1 MTKTAG
7 PSVKTQLL
15 VIGAGPV
22 GLTAALCAVR
32 QGLSVEI
39 IDQNWRG
46 FGRGHATLLHPS
58 SLVLLA
64 DAGLAERLL
73 ERGQGVDRLALYVA
87 GARVATLKL
96 PLPALAI
103 RQTALEEV
111 LLGAL
116 RTEGVAVKGAQQATG
131 IQQSENRVYVPVTR
145 REFDDDSSPA
155 GGGEWHPV
163 ESWTVE
169 AEFVIGA
176 DGYDS
181 VVRRALGVDFIEFG
195 RPQAFA
201 IFEFKADEA
210 AGREMKLAFP
220 DELGS
225 ALTPLPEGRARWSF
239 QVASELSTFAD
250 VWRLH
255 SLLAERAPWYGS
267 RPAAVDWG
275 TVTDFERRLVRRFGK
290 GRVWL
295 AGDAAHVTY
304 PFGGQS
310 MNVGMQEA
318 HELSER
324 IADCVK
330 GGKSPEALE
339 QYDVGRQR
347 EWHKLLGSNGHVDVL
362 PHAPKWLS
370 SCAPSILPAL
380 PASGRDLDRL
390 LGELGVTVG

>member
-1 MTKTAG
+1 
-7 PSVKTQLL
+7 
-15 VIGAGPV
+15 
-22 GLTAALCAVR
+22 
-32 QGLSVEI
+32 
-39 IDQNWRG
+39 
-46 FGRGHATLLHPS
+46 
-58 SLVLLA
+58 
-64 DAGLAERLL
+64 
-73 ERGQGVDRLALYVA
+73 
-87 GARVATLKL
+87 
-96 PLPALAI
+96 
-103 RQTALEEV
+103 
-111 LLGAL
+111 
-116 RTEGVAVKGAQQATG
+116 VAVKGAQQATG

-324 IADCVK
+324 IADCLK